1 MKKRKKKLKRRL
13 NGLKLKKK
21 NLREL
26 KIAMRMRPLFFRARR
41 QIKGA
46 QRKVVVKLL
55 RTRK

>member
-41 QIKGA
+41 QTKEA

-55 RTRK
+55 RMRK